1 MTTSQD
7 TPENAPEQA
16 PPPRSESNWTAGRVL
31 GMILSSIAAL
41 IGIGLLLGGLA
52 LIAVH
57 GFARDDDGFYTS
69 DTEPLRSA
77 AYAIT
82 TDEISLDADVADD
95 VPEDLLGTLRIRA
108 EAATARPI
116 FVGIGRSVDVE
127 RYLAGVA
134 HSQLTDFRRGAA
146 VFDEVP
152 GRAPAG
158 RPGAEPFW
166 VAQSEGT
173 GRREVEWEPEEGV
186 WAVAVLNADG
196 RRGIAVE
203 ADIGAKVGWLIW
215 AGIGLTVAGLLVT
228 ATAIALVIILGR
240 RASRDRVE
248 PAA

>member
-1 MTTSQD
+1 
-7 TPENAPEQA
+7 
-16 PPPRSESNWTAGRVL
+16 
-31 GMILSSIAAL
+31 MILSSIAAL

-166 VAQSEGT
+166 VAQSEGDGQAR
-173 GRREVEWEPEEGV
+173 GRVGTRGRGV
-186 WAVAVLNADG
+186 GGRGAERGRPPRDRGRGRHRRQGRLADLG
-196 RRGIAVE
+196 GDRAH
-203 ADIGAKVGWLIW
+203 
-215 AGIGLTVAGLLVT
+215 
-228 ATAIALVIILGR
+228 GR
-240 RASRDRVE
+240 RAAGHRDRDRARDHPR
-248 PAA
+248 PARLA